1 MSNTTKVTGG
11 ASAGHTNIQLV
22 QKSMIWIIVALIGIM
37 GLIWVTILLKGKGE
51 SIGNWL
57 TQSPTDIVEVEGHPG
72 QYRVRGVQPQ
82 TVQGTQNPQTSV
94 AANQTTYQ
102 NPMPI
107 NDWQWN
113 GVQCF
118 QGGMRITWHILTP
131 GVWWQVRFDGDDGT
145 IMDLYPKDW
154 KSRQMLVITNSYNLQ
169 EWRVKPGSTNTH
181 ALVAWE
187 ITPDTGVP
195 PQ

>member
-1 MSNTTKVTGG
+1 MAVVVVVSIFIIAIWYRLSTNEGAKDWVTG
-11 ASAGHTNIQLV
+11 V
-22 QKSMIWIIVALIGIM
+22 
-37 GLIWVTILLKGKGE
+37 
-51 SIGNWL
+51 

-131 GVWWQVRFDGDDGT
+131 GVWWQVRFDGDDRT

-154 KSRQMLVITNSYNLQ
+154 KARQLLVITNSYNLQ
-169 EWRVKPGSTNTH
+169 EWRIRPGSTNTH